1 MWTLG
6 FGVLSPSRQL
16 LLTLEGAEAA
26 VGVGE
31 EGVGEVEHH
40 LVVGVGLA
48 LEGLGQQ
55 EPPEQPEGVGH
66 WNLPILSCCCRGW
79 CSLTGGLGRV

>member
-1 MWTLG
+1 MDSG
-6 FGVLSPSRQL
+6 FWCIESIQL

-31 EGVGEVEHH
+31 VEHH
-40 LVVGVGLA
+40 LVEGVGLA

-55 EPPEQPEGVGH
+55 GLPEQPEGVGH